1 MSAKEDSGCLVL
13 ITGPVSPTPVTKTLT
28 YPMSTQEN
36 GALLAD
42 DETKLREA
50 LAAGPTPGPWRWEF
64 NASSKDVSLVG
75 GRIRYDVTVM
85 DFTRWG
91 MGGAV
96 PRFVEPTDIPN
107 GLQLLHKL
115 SDRKD
120 WIAPL
125 PDREHH
131 ADWCAQV
138 THPDARWMQ
147 EAAPDRITRLLD
159 ELQRLRAENER
170 LREDVLAGLRIANEL
185 TLETQTVEEMAADL
199 VRQVRQA
206 RAAQR
211 AADPGA
217 AGDAEFLSLR
227 LSRLAK
233 LLGYQMPNGSHEFIA
248 GVAGTLLGRMASHI
262 EHQAAAPAPTGLPSR

>member
-1 MSAKEDSGCLVL
+1 
-13 ITGPVSPTPVTKTLT
+13 
-28 YPMSTQEN
+28 MSTQEN

-120 WIAPL
+120 WIAPF

-170 LREDVLAGLRIANEL
+170 LRSDAQRYRWLREHFAWHRGAAPDDEDE
-185 TLETQTVEEMAADL
+185 
-199 VRQVRQA
+199 A
-206 RAAQR
+206 RAFASVPFPYR
-211 AADPGA
+211 TDLSCAAMLDYA
-217 AGDAEFLSLR
+217 ID
-227 LSRLAK
+227 K
-233 LLGYQMPNGSHEFIA
+233 
-248 GVAGTLLGRMASHI
+248 
-262 EHQAAAPAPTGLPSR
+262 AAAQGGPASTADAPR

>member
-1 MSAKEDSGCLVL
+1 
-13 ITGPVSPTPVTKTLT
+13 
-28 YPMSTQEN
+28 MSTQEN

-42 DETKLREA
+42 DEKKLREA

-75 GRIRYDVTVM
+75 GRVRYDVTVM

-120 WIAPL
+120 WIAPF

-170 LREDVLAGLRIANEL
+170 LHGEVATEREACAQVCESHMDKAELQRAEQRASEARERGDMQGELARMKHWSTVSTFNAGLRN
-185 TLETQTVEEMAADL
+185 
-199 VRQVRQA
+199 
-206 RAAQR
+206 
-211 AADPGA
+211 
-217 AGDAEFLSLR
+217 
-227 LSRLAK
+227 
-233 LLGYQMPNGSHEFIA
+233 
-248 GVAGTLLGRMASHI
+248 
-262 EHQAAAPAPTGLPSR
+262 AAAAIRARGEPAATGLPKG